1 MEILKDSKQ
10 VQLKLKKINSKQ
22 IGFIPT
28 MGALHQG
35 HLSLIS
41 AAKKKCEIVVVS
53 IFINPK
59 QFNNQEDLDTYPRN
73 LKQDISLLEELN
85 IDYLFT
91 PEQEHI
97 YNEPTLT
104 TIHLKHLADNLCGST
119 RVNHFE
125 GVALIIIKLFNIIK
139 PDIAFFGLKDYQQ
152 YCIIKQL
159 SKDLNYDIIIEG
171 IETIREKTGL
181 AMSSRNQRLSKNQRE
196 NIAPLI
202 FQELNNLKDLINDNH
217 DSKTVINTS
226 KEFLLQNGFSKIDY
240 LEILNNDLTPYK
252 KNQKESRLFIAAFLD
267 EVRLIDNISLQSS

>member
-10 VQLKLKKINSKQ
+10 IQLKLKKINNNK

-41 AAKKKCEIVVVS
+41 AATKKCEIVVVS

-59 QFNNQEDLDTYPRN
+59 QFDNQEDLDSYPKN
-73 LKQDISLLEELN
+73 LKQDIKFLEGLN
-85 IDYLFT
+85 IDYLFI
-91 PEQEHI
+91 PEQKHI
-97 YNEPTLT
+97 YNKPTLT
-104 TIHLKHLADNLCGST
+104 SIHLKHLADNLCGST
-119 RVNHFE
+119 RSGHFE

-152 YCIIKQL
+152 YYIIKQL
-159 SKDLNYDIIIEG
+159 AKDLSYDILIEG

-181 AMSSRNQRLSKNQRE
+181 AMSSRNQKLSKNQRE

-202 FQELNNLKDLINDNH
+202 FQELNNLNNLINNNH
-217 DSKTVINTS
+217 DRKTAINTS

-240 LEILNNDLTPYK
+240 LEILNDDLTPYR
-252 KNQKESRLFIAAFLD
+252 KNHKEARIFIAAFLD
-267 EVRLIDNISLQSS
+267 EVRLIDNISL